1 MVSIEDSRGERMQEP
16 GGEVTPLVSSTRE
29 PSPATRAA
37 IEAWVR
43 DVRSAKAVPAIEKA
57 AGALLGDLL
66 GDFGR
71 TYTWND
77 VRNLPEKPDFRAMT
91 DLAKRLRLVAEH
103 LQERHGADQMMRVH
117 HEGRGALWV
126 SFEACSEDAA
136 AEDDGTIRYEEAEV
150 KLTRLGR
157 LIYGRLPS
165 PSRWGTPGLFPTL
178 LMVVPFF
185 VSLYLFYH
193 ALFTANAWMLVL
205 TAAVLGNLIRPVFRI
220 LKLPV
225 TQAHRVEWPYVK
237 GPDRWGVIHTRTRL
251 EDKPLFRIAE
261 YKASC
266 PICGDTVD
274 LEPGRHQFTGRIVGE
289 CRSNPLEHL
298 FSFDHTTG
306 KGRWLFER

>member
-1 MVSIEDSRGERMQEP
+1 M
-16 GGEVTPLVSSTRE
+16 
-29 PSPATRAA
+29 A

-43 DVRSAKAVPAIEKA
+43 DVRSAKAVPAIDKA

-77 VRNLPEKPDFRAMT
+77 VRNLPEKPEVRSMT
-91 DLAKRLRLVAEH
+91 AVATRLRVIAEQ
-103 LQERHGADQMMRVH
+103 LQERHGADQVMRVH

-136 AEDDGTIRYEEAEV
+136 PEGGGTIRYEEAEV
-150 KLTRLGR
+150 MLTWLGR

-165 PSRWGTPGLFPTL
+165 SSRLSAPGVYPTL
-178 LMVVPFF
+178 VVVLPFF

-193 ALFTANAWMLVL
+193 GLFTANVWLLVS
-205 TAAVLGNLIRPVFRI
+205 AAVVFVNLVRPVFRI

-225 TQAHRVEWPYVK
+225 TQAHRVEWPYVV

-251 EDKPLFRIAE
+251 EDKPLFRIAG
-261 YKASC
+261 YKSSC

>member
-1 MVSIEDSRGERMQEP
+1 M
-16 GGEVTPLVSSTRE
+16 TPLVSSTRE

-165 PSRWGTPGLFPTL
+165 SSRWSAPGVYPTL
-178 LMVVPFF
+178 VVVLPFF
-185 VSLYLFYH
+185 VSLYLFYYG
-193 ALFTANAWMLVL
+193 LFTANHWLMVL
-205 TAAVLGNLIRPVFRI
+205 SIAVFANLARAAFR
-220 LKLPV
+220 L
-225 TQAHRVEWPYVK
+225 
-237 GPDRWGVIHTRTRL
+237 
-251 EDKPLFRIAE
+251 
-261 YKASC
+261 
-266 PICGDTVD
+266 
-274 LEPGRHQFTGRIVGE
+274 
-289 CRSNPLEHL
+289 
-298 FSFDHTTG
+298 
-306 KGRWLFER
+306 